1 LPKYSENIFP
11 ILLALINH
19 NFLLKDPNTNLIKI
33 FNIDENKSTLNFNL
47 ADNEKIA
54 KVEEIIKNKKEE
66 LKNITNLNLKR
77 NKESEITQI
86 EEMLERYKKTRSFNL
101 FEGNTIGKIYNNILF
116 KNQTKDSNFDE
127 SSLPIAWDNYIKSGD
142 KNNKFNIHNLVS
154 NMDISKNTIQDISNY
169 YDKVLVPH
177 VRNYFESPITVSK
190 ENLELHEALDMIEIV
205 YSTIVSNSLYQTIK
219 KVIQKYT
226 KEKYNQNLNLI
237 DSSILNNKHLIDYV
251 FVDLPKNL
259 TRVTLKTYKDEFDIL
274 QKTESQRTIDY
285 FKKINEYIMANNRIA
300 LNIND
305 PLIKTLESEVYPY
318 YDEFS
323 KLIIPQM
330 KSFIDNYYKM
340 ILYEGKVIKINS
352 LLLN

>member
-1 LPKYSENIFP
+1 
-11 ILLALINH
+11 
-19 NFLLKDPNTNLIKI
+19 
-33 FNIDENKSTLNFNL
+33 
-47 ADNEKIA
+47 
-54 KVEEIIKNKKEE
+54 
-66 LKNITNLNLKR
+66 
-77 NKESEITQI
+77 
-86 EEMLERYKKTRSFNL
+86 
-101 FEGNTIGKIYNNILF
+101 
-116 KNQTKDSNFDE
+116 
-127 SSLPIAWDNYIKSGD
+127 
-142 KNNKFNIHNLVS
+142 
-154 NMDISKNTIQDISNY
+154 
-169 YDKVLVPH
+169 
-177 VRNYFESPITVSK
+177 
-190 ENLELHEALDMIEIV
+190 LELHEALDMIEIV